1 MHWYTNFHHDV
12 PYIEPRV
19 TRRAAVT
26 KRKPLAAITGVAT
39 GFIQGAGSLEPL
51 DMIAQVANAAA
62 RDAGISLREVD
73 GLFAGLQTE
82 FLSTLAIG
90 EYLGL
95 RPRHSDNNRLGGS
108 SFLVHVHQAALALE
122 AGLCDVALVCY
133 ASNQRS
139 ALGRL
144 QTSVAGNWSQI
155 EAPFAARF
163 PVSSYALAAARHM
176 HEYGTTREHLASV
189 AVSARAWAQR
199 NPEAFARDPLTVAD
213 VVAAPMV
220 SSPLG
225 RLDCCLVTDGA
236 AALIMTRTD
245 RARSAP
251 RPPVYL
257 LGAASEHWHK
267 QVSSMPDVCT
277 TAATAS
283 GRRAY
288 GQAGMSAADIDVVQ
302 LYDAFTIN
310 TVVLLE
316 DLGFC
321 PKGEGGRFIA
331 DGNIA
336 PGGSLPVN
344 TNGGGLSFAHPGMYG
359 LFTLAEG
366 TRQLRGEAGER
377 QVKGATT
384 CLCQGSG
391 GVFSN
396 QATVI
401 LGGANAL

>member
-1 MHWYTNFHHDV
+1 M
-12 PYIEPRV
+12 
-19 TRRAAVT
+19 
-26 KRKPLAAITGVAT
+26 KRKPLAAITGIAS
-39 GFIQGAGSLEPL
+39 GFIAGAGKLDPL
-51 DMIAQVANAAA
+51 DMIAHVASAAA
-62 RDAGISLREVD
+62 RDAGVPLHRVD

-95 RPRHSDNNRLGGS
+95 RPRFSDNNRVGGS
-108 SFLVHVHQAALALE
+108 SFLAHVQQAALALE
-122 AGLCDVALVCY
+122 ARECDVALVCY

-139 ALGRL
+139 AMGRL
-144 QTSVAGNWSQI
+144 QTSVAGTWSAV
-155 EAPFAARF
+155 EAPYKARF

-176 HEYGTTREHLASV
+176 HEYGTTREHLAAV
-189 AVSARAWAQR
+189 AVSARQWAQR
-199 NPEAFARDPLTVAD
+199 NPEAFAREPITVAD
-213 VVAAPMV
+213 VIAAPMV

-236 AALIMTRTD
+236 AALILR
-245 RARSAP
+245 RADEVSDGVRD
-251 RPPVYL
+251 PVYV
-257 LGAASEHWHK
+257 LGSAGEHWHK
-267 QVSSMPDVCT
+267 AVSSMADLTT

-283 GRRAY
+283 SRRAFA
-288 GQAGMSAADIDVVQ
+288 QARLTAAEIDVVQ

-331 DGNIA
+331 DGYIA

-359 LFTLAEG
+359 LFTLVEG
-366 TRQLRGEAGER
+366 ARQLRGEGGER
-377 QVKGATT
+377 QVAGAAT

-391 GVFSN
+391 GAFSS
-396 QATVI
+396 QVTTI
-401 LGGANAL
+401 LGTADALN